1 MIVRQGSAA
10 VEAGELPAGNQ
21 RPRNLEISPSVGI
34 KTGTLIGGAGFFLL
48 TVLELV
54 DLNWRLDSLASASDR
69 VLLILFSSIN
79 ILVGAIVGSLAG
91 ICIVLFSGI
100 TRIVEKALD
109 RLRLPRWLC
118 SASAVVF
125 TAGIAA
131 IFLNQFSRV
140 NRFVIGMI
148 REFEKIRFLRDPL
161 LNHERSTTYLL
172 LMTIVLVCALLV
184 FLVRGSARMNRAVWI
199 LWVAALS
206 AAILF
211 VYRTDSRVE
220 VQLYEF
226 TMHRSLYVAGVI
238 LAMALAATIG
248 LTSSPI
254 SKWWQRQTTSR
265 RRAMSV
271 FAIVVFIASVTF
283 TFLRFDK
290 NQSIKTQVFFRST
303 QAKQSFLLV
312 WWALDRDRDGYSAL
326 LDGGDAS
333 DASAEVNPGIPERV
347 GDGIDNNGLAGDLTE
362 QDLNDWR
369 TSHTALHPVPS
380 SVTRPVNVIFF
391 FIDTVRADH
400 MSAYGYHRKTTPNL
414 DRLAERSVV
423 FENGFSPAARTAE
436 AIPRFMQSSYWDAG
450 VESWT
455 QVLARNNYK
464 VGLFPGRR
472 SWDRYSRMM
481 RVVPGAQGKTLE
493 ENIDFVIKTLGD
505 RDSSQPFCDF
515 IYVPDPHLPYIHHAE
530 FDFGS
535 STTDLY
541 DGELAYTDSQ
551 IGRLLDWL
559 ERSGRLKD
567 TMIVV
572 MSDHGESLGERDVY
586 RHASQL
592 YNEQTHVPMIIYHP
606 EIAPR
611 RVSDYVSTIDLGSTI
626 LSANGI
632 ACPMEYTGVSLVP
645 LMKGESFRRPAV
657 YAELTKEEVSQYV
670 RLDQQVHP
678 EWKKYMAVSQD
689 GFKIIFNRDV
699 FTFELYDLNK
709 DPKEQR
715 NIFSVMPAK
724 ADEMKKLVLQY
735 VDILTTS
742 RPASADE
749 GRYSKA
755 SGADGDKVE
764 D

>member
-1 MIVRQGSAA
+1 M
-10 VEAGELPAGNQ
+10 P
-21 RPRNLEISPSVGI
+21 P
-34 KTGTLIGGAGFFLL
+34 T
-48 TVLELV
+48 
-54 DLNWRLDSLASASDR
+54 
-69 VLLILFSSIN
+69 
-79 ILVGAIVGSLAG
+79 
-91 ICIVLFSGI
+91 
-100 TRIVEKALD
+100 
-109 RLRLPRWLC
+109 
-118 SASAVVF
+118 
-125 TAGIAA
+125 
-131 IFLNQFSRV
+131 
-140 NRFVIGMI
+140 
-148 REFEKIRFLRDPL
+148 
-161 LNHERSTTYLL
+161 
-172 LMTIVLVCALLV
+172 
-184 FLVRGSARMNRAVWI
+184 
-199 LWVAALS
+199 
-206 AAILF
+206 
-211 VYRTDSRVE
+211 
-220 VQLYEF
+220 
-226 TMHRSLYVAGVI
+226 
-238 LAMALAATIG
+238 
-248 LTSSPI
+248 
-254 SKWWQRQTTSR
+254 
-265 RRAMSV
+265 
-271 FAIVVFIASVTF
+271 
-283 TFLRFDK
+283 
-290 NQSIKTQVFFRST
+290 
-303 QAKQSFLLV
+303 
-312 WWALDRDRDGYSAL
+312 
-326 LDGGDAS
+326 
-333 DASAEVNPGIPERV
+333 ASAEINPGIPERV
-347 GDGIDNNGLAGDLTE
+347 GDGIDNNGLAGDLTQ

-369 TSHTALHPVPS
+369 TQHTALHPVPS

-450 VESWT
+450 IESWT

-472 SWDRYSRMM
+472 SWDRYNRMM

-493 ENIDFVIKTLGD
+493 ENIDFVIKTLGE
-505 RDSSQPFCDF
+505 RESSQPFCDF
-515 IYVPDPHLPYIHHAE
+515 VYVPDPHLPYIHHAE

-535 STTDLY
+535 SATDLY

-559 ERSGRLKD
+559 ERSGRFKD

-626 LSANGI
+626 LSANGVT
-632 ACPMEYTGVSLVP
+632 CPEEYTGVSLLP
-645 LMKGESFRRPAV
+645 LMKGEPFRRPAV

-699 FTFELYDLNK
+699 FTFELYDLKK
-709 DPKEQR
+709 DPREQR

-735 VDILTTS
+735 VDIVTAS